1 MNEPKD
7 NPYRQI
13 IRNVLISIVTGVSA
27 ALIVAFF
34 GFCLDRMLIFVNSL
48 GRTTWLLMPF
58 AAAIFIGLLILRKN
72 PLRGER
78 ECSTTSRP

>member
-13 IRNVLISIVTGVSA
+13 IRTVLIAVVTGISA

-34 GFCLDRMLIFVNSL
+34 GFCLDRMLIFASSL
-48 GRTTWLLMPF
+48 G
-58 AAAIFIGLLILRKN
+58 
-72 PLRGER
+72 
-78 ECSTTSRP
+78 